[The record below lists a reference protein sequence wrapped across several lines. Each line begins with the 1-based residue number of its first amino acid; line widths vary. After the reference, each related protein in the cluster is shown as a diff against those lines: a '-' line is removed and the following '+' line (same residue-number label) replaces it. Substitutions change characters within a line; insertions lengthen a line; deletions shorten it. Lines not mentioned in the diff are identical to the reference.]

1 VTTNK
6 KLPEPARRSRDVT
19 KYSADDLHAMLVDD
33 GVKYRPLGG
42 DGMSG
47 VQWMMDALTRI
58 AAYRRIEVDL
68 AFAAV
73 LEDVEAQTGRKWVA
87 VA

>member
-1 VTTNK
+1 
-6 KLPEPARRSRDVT
+6 
-19 KYSADDLHAMLVDD
+19 
-33 GVKYRPLGG
+33 
-42 DGMSG
+42 
-47 VQWMMDALTRI
+47 MDALTRI